1 MRVAIVTESFF
12 PTVNGVSNSV
22 ARVTAEL
29 EHLGHTVLIIC
40 PGKGPERFSQTR
52 VYRVPSAPLPGY
64 AQIPVGIGSAGAWSV
79 LERFQPDVIHA
90 GGPVALGAWGLLAA
104 NRLGVP
110 AVAVFQTDM
119 AAFARHY
126 RIPVA
131 EPLIWR
137 WLRELHD
144 MAECTLAPS
153 SATAMQLRRNG
164 FRKVR
169 IWGRGVDLNTFAPA
183 HANANLR
190 ANLAPNGETIV
201 GYVGR
206 LAPEKNVGSLKAIHG
221 VDDIRLVIVGDGPE
235 RAKLKRALPN
245 AMFLGHQTGPKLAA
259 IYASLDCFVHTGNH
273 ETFCQTIQEAQA
285 SGVPVI
291 APAAGGP
298 LDLITHQQTGLLY
311 RPNDKRA
318 LRRNVQWLINNP
330 GERIRMGKAGAKR
343 VQNRSWA
350 ALTRELLTHYE
361 DARKMGAGRRFL
373 PDELL
378 SADRSPPSNGRMFSS
393 SDPILAQKLVKEW
406 TNR

>member
-22 ARVTAEL
+22 ARVTVEL
-29 EHLGHTVLIIC
+29 ERRGHTVLIIC
-40 PGKGPERFSQTR
+40 PGKGPDHFSQSR
-52 VYRVPSAPLPGY
+52 VYRVPSVPLPRY
-64 AQIPVGIGSAGAWSV
+64 SQIPVGIGSTGAWAV
-79 LERFQPDVIHA
+79 LERFRPDVIHA
-90 GGPVALGAWGLLAA
+90 GGPVALGAWGLVAA

-110 AVAVFQTDM
+110 AVAIFQTDM

-126 RIPVA
+126 RVGVA

-169 IWGRGVDLNTFAPA
+169 IWGRGVDLDTFSPA
-183 HANANLR
+183 NRDERLR
-190 ANLAPNGETIV
+190 AKLAPNGEVIV

-206 LAPEKNVGSLKAIHG
+206 LAPEKNVSILKAIKDLPG
-221 VDDIRLVIVGDGPE
+221 IRIVIVGDGPQ
-235 RAKLKRALPN
+235 RQKLQRILPD
-245 AMFLGHQTGPKLAA
+245 AAFLGYQSGERLAK
-259 IYASLDCFVHTGNH
+259 IYASLDCFIHTGNH

-298 LDLITHQQTGLLY
+298 LDLIAHQQTGLLY
-311 RPNDKRA
+311 RPNDKRG
-318 LRRNVQWLINNP
+318 LRRNVQWLVNNP
-330 GERIRMGKAGAKR
+330 GERARMGEAGAKR
-343 VQNRSWA
+343 VQSRSWG
-350 ALTRELLTHYE
+350 ALTEELLGHYA
-361 DARKMGAGRRFL
+361 DARQMGAGRHFL
-373 PDELL
+373 PDEL
-378 SADRSPPSNGRMFSS
+378 AVFEDQR
-393 SDPILAQKLVKEW
+393 
-406 TNR
+406 